1 MRNVL
6 ETKQNIHS
14 DFTLLS
20 GWQIFPDNCPISKHI
35 IPILH
40 PSGTLILE
48 NFFMWQG
55 TNLFCFLLSSLY
67 HENLHLSRLLS
78 YTTPSTKSKKCIIFM
93 NVHQNK

>member
-35 IPILH
+35 IPALH
-40 PSGTLILE
+40 LSGTLILE
-48 NFFMWQG
+48 YFFMWQG
-55 TNLFCFLLSSLY
+55 TNFSSLY
-67 HENLHLSRLLS
+67 HKNLHLPRLLS

-93 NVHQNK
+93 NVH